1 MHPSKKRVSYHHNFS
16 QTFMFTGNHY
26 FLLLGGTVFTILLPT
41 QMHFSKVFLQHD
53 CTGHVKGS
61 CMGNNISITSAS
73 FWIIRIA
80 NQGVVT
86 KCSSFQICHLIV
98 TMEFTWGYLQL
109 DHPVTCGNIKCYSQI
124 QIITWMKSCN
134 FYNNLILLTLLL
146 PCVTKTEF
154 LPTI

>member
-1 MHPSKKRVSYHHNFS
+1 MHPSKKRVNYHHNFS

-26 FLLLGGTVFTILLPT
+26 FLLLGGTVFTYLF
-41 QMHFSKVFLQHD
+41 MY

-154 LPTI
+154 LPII